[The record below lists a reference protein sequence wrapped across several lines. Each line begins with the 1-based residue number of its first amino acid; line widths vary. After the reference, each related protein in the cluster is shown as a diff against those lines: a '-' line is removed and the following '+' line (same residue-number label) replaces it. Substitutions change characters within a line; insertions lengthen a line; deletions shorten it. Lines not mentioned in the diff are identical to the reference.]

1 MNKADIIELVEKT
14 LGNRDQAKVAVDSL
28 LEGIAQS
35 LKKGE
40 TISLRGL
47 GTFKCVQRKARQ
59 GVTHRRENQNQSTPG
74 GPVFARD
81 CAEERFELNP
91 CLERTQAA

>member
-47 GTFKCVQRKARQ
+47 GTFKCVQRKARK
-59 GVTHRRENQNQSTPG
+59 GVNPRTGEKIKIKARRAVRFSPG
-74 GPVFARD
+74 VQLKKAV
-81 CAEERFELNP
+81 N
-91 CLERTQAA
+91 

>member
-59 GVTHRRENQNQSTPG
+59 GVNPRTGQKIKIKARRAVRFSPG
-74 GPVFARD
+74 SALKNAV
-81 CAEERFELNP
+81 N
-91 CLERTQAA
+91 

>member
-1 MNKADIIELVEKT
+1 MKKADIIELVEQS
-14 LGNRDQAKVAVDSL
+14 LGNREQARKAVEAL

-40 TISLRGL
+40 TISLRDL

-59 GVTHRRENQNQSTPG
+59 GVNPRTGEKIKIKARKAVRFSPG
-74 GPVFARD
+74 SK
-81 CAEERFELNP
+81 LQ
-91 CLERTQAA
+91 QAVN